1 MRIAHCA
8 LKVWAIL
15 LFRTTT
21 RKFLPFLTDSADSV
35 TSPCENI
42 LRISE
47 HDEFYPILRHA
58 EECRSNLH
66 SPTNPP
72 SIQQHEVMVKTPLE
86 SENNWS
92 IQKRSKFKK
101 PTTTVKDKLPADR
114 MYNATQTLNG
124 RVPPD
129 VRETCR
135 DMLYYLRKRPELLKK
150 PSPRGFK
157 VSTSWFSFRFFS
169 LLAGISKFRFG
180 HHHNL
185 DFAKFSMQV

>member
-1 MRIAHCA
+1 MPNMRVAYCA
-8 LKVWAIL
+8 LRVGVTL

-21 RKFLPFLTDSADSV
+21 RKFLPFLTSSVNSV

-47 HDEFYPILRHA
+47 HDEFLSNTET
-58 EECRSNLH
+58 EECHPKLLR
-66 SPTNPP
+66 PTNPP

-101 PTTTVKDKLPADR
+101 PITTIKDKLPVDR

-157 VSTSWFSFRFFS
+157 VSTSWFSICC
-169 LLAGISKFRFG
+169 LLEFLSSASATTKFRFC
-180 HHHNL
+180 
-185 DFAKFSMQV
+185 